1 MLKVFSATWCPTCK
15 QVKQFLKQQNIPFEE
30 KDIDTDKEA
39 YDTLMRLQLRSIPV
53 TYLDDENYVV
63 GAGDLVLDSFAG
75 SGGTGAVAQKMG
87 GAA

>member
-1 MLKVFSATWCPTCK
+1 MFSATWCPTCK

-53 TYLDDENYVV
+53 TYLDDDNYVV
-63 GAGDLVLDSFAG
+63 GADQKQILDLA
-75 SGGTGAVAQKMG
+75 KK
-87 GAA
+87 